1 MGRDTWDKMVKA
13 ESPAVGAVVLL
24 DKDGER
30 IAGNYFE
37 DQFRALA
44 QQQAFEKEIFRASL
58 RQPAES
64 EASIFM
70 AKGLIVLYRTQ
81 DEATF
86 FVVGSDDENEVIL
99 VNCHRRTA
107 AAPS

>member
-1 MGRDTWDKMVKA
+1 MVGA

-44 QQQAFEKEIFRASL
+44 QQQVCCRLPPPACEIVCARSPHPKHCYASGGRSCPRPPGAVPRA
-58 RQPAES
+58 
-64 EASIFM
+64 
-70 AKGLIVLYRTQ
+70 VT
-81 DEATF
+81 
-86 FVVGSDDENEVIL
+86 
-99 VNCHRRTA
+99 
-107 AAPS
+107 

>member
-1 MGRDTWDKMVKA
+1 MGKFSDDQRDTWDKMVGA

-44 QQQAFEKEIFRASL
+44 QQQ
-58 RQPAES
+58 
-64 EASIFM
+64 
-70 AKGLIVLYRTQ
+70 V
-81 DEATF
+81 
-86 FVVGSDDENEVIL
+86 
-99 VNCHRRTA
+99 C
-107 AAPS
+107 